1 MCSFFQALVSE
12 DWVKG
17 MDAKLVKQMLDIFI
31 KDGVKLNF
39 SSSFFPDH
47 LYWFRN

>member
-1 MCSFFQALVSE
+1 MHVLFFQALVPG

-17 MDAKLVKQMLDIFI
+17 MDAKLVKQSLDVFN

-39 SSSFFPDH
+39 SSSFPDH
-47 LYWFRN
+47 